1 MNKIFFGNNEA
12 FFLDNKNKQYI
23 IDYLYD
29 NIDLSNFR
37 YIMLNTISKLK
48 FLQENIH
55 FVSPNYKG
63 INYLLIML
71 NINNENLYIIIDRKQ
86 LSYHKHQLNITNLKI
101 LKINIESNYF
111 YNNSIFDGKLINKN
125 NKYTF
130 LIQDCFLLLSNK
142 ITDILLEQKIEKMT
156 EIVSNIKS
164 KNCDFKLIKL
174 FNYSELDTLISEVDN
189 TGNPGAISNTDN
201 PGAIPEAKLP
211 NKNDY
216 NGIIFYPKKSGINI
230 IFINKIND
238 TNNINNGLNTPQSKI
253 YNNGLYTQQQQ
264 SEHNNN
270 NALNIQLDKVNNNN
284 LHDELNYT
292 NLNNF
297 NYLEYLKSIKYSYEL
312 NPVYKRFWISKTSIP
327 DVYNIHTNKYDTE
340 GKIGIACVPNLKISY
355 KLNEIITN
363 DNPIE
368 FECIFYKKL
377 KKWIPINKV

>member
-12 FFLDNKNKQYI
+12 FFLDNKNKQYV

-55 FVSPNYKG
+55 FVSPNCKG

-86 LSYHKHQLNITNLKI
+86 LSYHKHQINITNLKI
-101 LKINIESNYF
+101 LKINIDSNIF
-111 YNNSIFDGKLINKN
+111 YNNIIFNIKLINKN

-130 LIQDCFLLLSNK
+130 LIQDCFLLLNNK
-142 ITDILLEQKIEKMT
+142 ITDILLEQKIEKIT

-174 FNYSELDTLISEVDN
+174 FNYSELDILINEIDN
-189 TGNPGAISNTDN
+189 INTN
-201 PGAIPEAKLP
+201 E
-211 NKNDY
+211 Y

-230 IFINKIND
+230 IFINKINNEL
-238 TNNINNGLNTPQSKI
+238 NNPQTETFNNKLKNQINENNDNHLNYNGLNTQQPI
-253 YNNGLYTQQQQ
+253 YNN
-264 SEHNNN
+264 
-270 NALNIQLDKVNNNN
+270 
-284 LHDELNYT
+284 
-292 NLNNF
+292 LNNYD
-297 NYLEYLKSIKYSYEL
+297 YLEYLKSIKYSYEL
-312 NPVYKRFWISKTSIP
+312 NPIYKRFWISKTSIP
-327 DVYNIHTNKYDTE
+327 DVYNIHVNKYDIE
-340 GKIGIACVPNLKISY
+340 GKIGIACVPNLKIKY
-355 KLNEIITN
+355 KLNEIITG
-363 DNPIE
+363 DDPIE

-377 KKWIPINKV
+377 KKWVPINKV

>member
-101 LKINIESNYF
+101 LKINIDSNIF

-130 LIQDCFLLLSNK
+130 LIQDCFLLLNNK
-142 ITDILLEQKIEKMT
+142 ITDILLEQKIEKIT

-174 FNYSELDTLISEVDN
+174 FNYSELDILINDVDN
-189 TGNPGAISNTDN
+189 INT
-201 PGAIPEAKLP
+201 
-211 NKNDY
+211 NDY

-230 IFINKIND
+230 IFINKVNNELNNPQNETFNNKFKNQINEIND
-238 TNNINNGLNTPQSKI
+238 TNSNYTGLNTPQTNI
-253 YNNGLYTQQQQ
+253 YNNLNYNGLNTQQT
-264 SEHNNN
+264 
-270 NALNIQLDKVNNNN
+270 NIYN
-284 LHDELNYT
+284 
-292 NLNNF
+292 NLNNYD
-297 NYLEYLKSIKYSYEL
+297 YLEYLKSIKYSYEL
-312 NPVYKRFWISKTSIP
+312 NPIYKRFWISKTSIP
-327 DVYNIHTNKYDTE
+327 DVYNIHVNKYDTE

-355 KLNEIITN
+355 KLNEIITG
-363 DNPIE
+363 DDPIE